1 MGIYLLIFM
10 GGTPV
15 GSPLIGVMAEVIGIR
30 STIAACGA
38 ICLISTIVIWLK
50 YKDRVDVPADISVDA
65 VLKSAN
71 RN

>member
-30 STIAACGA
+30 STITACGA
-38 ICLISTIVIWLK
+38 ICLISTIVIWFK
-50 YKDRVDVPADISVDA
+50 YKDRVDVPVDISVAA

-71 RN
+71 RD

>member
-15 GSPLIGVMAEVIGIR
+15 GSPLIGIMAEVIGIR

-38 ICLISTIVIWLK
+38 ISLFATAFIWLK
-50 YKDRVDVPADISVDA
+50 YKDKVGVPADISIDA
-65 VLKSAN
+65 VLKPTNSN
-71 RN
+71 